1 MTRIKKWLIVA
12 GVGLVV
18 VMLAAIAL
26 PVAASNTVAAP
37 AAHGPGWNGEA
48 DGQNLAD
55 ALGISL
61 EDLQAAQQ
69 KAAEAG
75 LQQAVDQG
83 LLTQEQAD
91 ALQARGL
98 GMMHAR
104 AFGSRMADG
113 IDGEALLADAL
124 GISVADLQAAEL
136 SARNAALD
144 QAVADGRI
152 TQEQADQMKAR
163 AAFGQYLNRDDV
175 RQTLRSAYES
185 VVQKAVEAGVIT
197 QEQADAILSNAD
209 SVGPFGGPF
218 GGMRGFHG
226 ERGHMRGL
234 DGMRQF
240 RMPAPGGDN
249 VPAPSGT
256 FMHPQVVP
264 GSQGISL

>member
-1 MTRIKKWLIVA
+1 MTRIRKWLIVA

-26 PVAASNTVAAP
+26 PVAASNIVAGP
-37 AAHGPGWNGEA
+37 RAHVPGWNGEA
-48 DGQNLAD
+48 GGQYLAD

-69 KAAEAG
+69 QAAEAA

-104 AFGSRMADG
+104 AFKLRMVSD
-113 IDGEALLADAL
+113 IDGEALLTDAL
-124 GISVADLQAAEL
+124 GISVANLQAAQL
-136 SARNAALD
+136 SARDAALD

-163 AAFGQYLNRDDV
+163 AAFGQYLNQDDV

-185 VVQKAVEAGVIT
+185 VVQQAFEVGVIT

-209 SVGPFGGPF
+209 SAGPFGGL
-218 GGMRGFHG
+218 RGFHG
-226 ERGHMRGL
+226 MRGHRRGF

-240 RMPAPGGDN
+240 RMPAPDNGD

-264 GSQGISL
+264 GMQGTSL